1 MRKKEILIQVD
12 LYLFI
17 CFFKVLLKNAVEKD
31 FAIAF
36 AATYMNA
43 R

>member
-12 LYLFI
+12 LHLFI
-17 CFFKVLLKNAVEKD
+17 CFLKYFLKNALEKD

-36 AATYMNA
+36 TATYVNA
-43 R
+43 G

>member
-17 CFFKVLLKNAVEKD
+17 CFFKVLSKNALEKD

-36 AATYMNA
+36 TATYVNA
-43 R
+43 G